1 MSLGQLDSPEGNGA
15 FCAPPGLENAL
26 DPPQCAV
33 CLSHA
38 GGVDENDHL
47 GADRQIDDRRNY
59 NVQPAIGDDLRR
71 VRTDDNVD
79 RIGELE
85 FWSQRREVRDDYVS
99 APGLVDG
106 SHRGGDEPCLR
117 TFRNYRQHNP
127 PGSYTSVTH
136 LRARIPAPVA

>member
-15 FCAPPGLENAL
+15 VCAPPGLENAL
-26 DPPQCAV
+26 DPPQRVV
-33 CLSHA
+33 CVSHP
-38 GGVDENDHL
+38 GCFYENDHL
-47 GADRQIDDRRNY
+47 GADRKLRDGRQQRIKWTIN
-59 NVQPAIGDDLRR
+59 DDLGRI
-71 VRTDDNVD
+71 RTDDDVD

-85 FWSQRREVRDDYVS
+85 FWSQRREVRDDYIS
-99 APGLVDG
+99 APCLVDG
-106 SHRGGDEPCLR
+106 SHCGGDESCLR